1 MDPAGPGYTDIPKK
15 YRLDKGDAKLVD
27 VIHTFMKVLSLAEP
41 LGHVD
46 FYPNG
51 GKFQPGCPDIYDVCA
66 YHLLINILLFLLR
79 NNVTLFN
86 TRCFRYLIV
95 VVVFDMLLLFVIF

>member
-1 MDPAGPGYTDIPKK
+1 MCSFTEAIYVNAGLDPAGPGYTDVPEK

-51 GKFQPGCPDIYDVCA
+51 GKFQPGCPDIYDVCKGPLYKSFGLA
-66 YHLLINILLFLLR
+66 G
-79 NNVTLFN
+79 
-86 TRCFRYLIV
+86 
-95 VVVFDMLLLFVIF
+95 